1 MGGNRTQLDI
11 IGLLHYWVIAL
22 IVFSVILHFNFPST
36 LTIGYMVRFT
46 VFTALFTLLFS
57 TNITPQSVEFLPG
70 KRLFNML
77 RAADTEPKFGLTFA
91 PDDNSTKVDVGNA
104 FDVLSI
110 QFDPSTTLNAGV
122 EFFAYAK
129 VIEYRDYRLQVA
141 AIDGYFGGN
150 ISYLKKLPD
159 SPHHIIARLR
169 FIHRSAHLVDG
180 AWDPSTNSWKD
191 GVEPVPFADDFFEL
205 NPAIQ
210 LKYPLADIRV
220 YGGLAYSILIR
231 PQDQERFSFSAG
243 SEIIFNNS
251 LFSFLKKPVRIYGAW
266 DIKMKARPKFLP
278 SYSLMTGVKF
288 GEKQGIGLSIFAFYY
303 SGYDYFSAYY
313 KSRLNKFG
321 MGFFLDFNP

>member
-1 MGGNRTQLDI
+1 MIKPT
-11 IGLLHYWVIAL
+11 LL
-22 IVFSVILHFNFPST
+22 SVL
-36 LTIGYMVRFT
+36 
-46 VFTALFTLLFS
+46 LFLLFS
-57 TNITPQSVEFLPG
+57 TNITPQTVEFLPG
-70 KRLFNML
+70 TRLFNML

-91 PDDNSTKVDVGNA
+91 PDDNSMKVDVGNA

-110 QFDPSTTLNAGV
+110 KIDPSTTLNAGV

-129 VIEYRDYRLQVA
+129 VVEYRDYRLQVA

-159 SPHHIIARLR
+159 SPHHLLARLR

-180 AWDPSTNSWKD
+180 AWDPSNNSWKD

-210 LKYPLADIRV
+210 LHYKAVDIRV

-231 PQDQERFSFSAG
+231 PKDQERFSFSAG
-243 SEIIFNNS
+243 SEIIFNDP
-251 LFSFLKKPVRIYGAW
+251 LFSFLQKPVRIYGAW
-266 DIKMKARPKFLP
+266 DIKMKARPKYLP
-278 SYSLMTGVKF
+278 SNSLMAGLKF
-288 GEKQGIGLSIFAFYY
+288 GEKQGIGLSIYAFYY

>member
-1 MGGNRTQLDI
+1 MGYCISRF
-11 IGLLHYWVIAL
+11 LLN
-22 IVFSVILHFNFPST
+22 FTLHFSCYTFPGCMIKPT
-36 LTIGYMVRFT
+36 LLSVL
-46 VFTALFTLLFS
+46 LFLLFS
-57 TNITPQSVEFLPG
+57 TNITPQTVEFLPG
-70 KRLFNML
+70 TRLFNML

-91 PDDNSTKVDVGNA
+91 PDDNSMKVDVGNA

-110 QFDPSTTLNAGV
+110 QIDPSTTLNAGV

-129 VIEYRDYRLQVA
+129 VVEYRDYRLQVA

-159 SPHHIIARLR
+159 SPHHLLARLR

-180 AWDPSTNSWKD
+180 AWDPSNNSWKD

-210 LKYPLADIRV
+210 LHYKAVDIRV

-231 PQDQERFSFSAG
+231 PKDQERFSFSAG
-243 SEIIFNNS
+243 SEIIFNDP
-251 LFSFLKKPVRIYGAW
+251 LFNFLQKPVRIYGAW
-266 DIKMKARPKFLP
+266 DFKMKARPKYLP
-278 SYSLMTGVKF
+278 SHSLMAGLKF
-288 GEKQGIGLSIFAFYY
+288 GEKQGIGLSIYAFYY